1 MLTPIQLDFCRR
13 ISQKNLT
20 SKAVVERSAA
30 TPDQY
35 GAQAITWSVVDT
47 YPASLSMG
55 DPGDSEKRTET
66 DRVEAHKRFTIT
78 LPYNAD
84 VLANDRITIN
94 VLASDGITINSQVF
108 EVIEPIVDHS
118 YLVSRQFLVKVWQQ
132 P

>member
-1 MLTPIQLDFCRR
+1 MLSPIQLDFCRK

-20 SKAVVERSAA
+20 SEAVVERSAA

-35 GAQAITWSVVDT
+35 GAQTLTWSVVGT

-55 DPGDSEKRTET
+55 DPGDSEKRAET
-66 DRVEAHKRFTIT
+66 DRVEAHKRFTVT

-84 VLANDRITIN
+84 VLANDRIMIN
-94 VLASDGITINSQVF
+94 GQGF

-118 YLVSRQFLVKVWQQ
+118 YLVSRQFLVKIWQQ